1 MTFKYILI
9 GLLGTFLLYL
19 LVLPRSSVF
28 RKGFI
33 FVFVLT
39 MLTFAIKPEWSATL
53 AQHVGVARG
62 VDLLFYLSHLV
73 LFFIAFVYYMKFKEM
88 ELRFTKL
95 VRKLAIEAAPRSESI
110 NQDLLSR

>member
-9 GLLGTFLLYL
+9 GLLVSFLLYL

-53 AQHVGVARG
+53 AQHVGVGRG

-88 ELRFTKL
+88 EFRFTRL
-95 VRKLAIEAAPRSESI
+95 VRKLALDAAHHSE
-110 NQDLLSR
+110 QMARDLRD